1 MRGLFLA
8 KTQTRQLGT
17 APQRPFNLRAL
28 TFKALSF
35 TAQSFKE
42 LSFKALT
49 FVLGGLALSTAPLS
63 LPADAATATSA
74 GAPAVSEVLQQQ
86 HRCSD
91 TLQLRHANLQP
102 AQLTQICID
111 LAALEQRFH
120 QLLQTGHKPVAHDGN
135 STLRANI
142 YASKADYQRYAGVHF
157 SMPTDNGGMYLEGMP
172 DRPGNQ
178 AEFVAYQRDN
188 GEVWNLRHEFI
199 HYLDGRFNLYGDF
212 CANLH
217 DSHAAPEHCP
227 KPAPLTPYL
236 VWWTEGLAEYIAHG
250 TDNPQALAL
259 AANPAFELSA
269 LFNTGYEQNGGSERV
284 YRWGYLASRY
294 LIEQHPAKTAQ
305 LLQFWRA
312 GDYPRYQALVKS
324 WGTSLDAGFK
334 QWLAQISQS
343 EVAQAKVAEAKP

>member
-1 MRGLFLA
+1 MRGFFLVETQPLTRLNRPVPKRLV
-8 KTQTRQLGT
+8 KTRGLTVH
-17 APQRPFNLRAL
+17 AL
-28 TFKALSF
+28 TSAV
-35 TAQSFKE
+35 A
-42 LSFKALT
+42 
-49 FVLGGLALSTAPLS
+49 GLALWTAALP
-63 LPADAATATSA
+63 LPAWAMVDKAPA
-74 GAPAVSEVLQQQ
+74 GPAVSEVLHQL

-91 TLQLRHANLQP
+91 TLQLRHAQLQ
-102 AQLTQICID
+102 AGQLRQICTE

-135 STLRANI
+135 TTLRANI
-142 YASKADYQRYAGVHF
+142 YASKADYQRYAGLHF
-157 SMPTDNGGMYLEGMP
+157 SMPTDNGGMYLEGIP

-178 AEFVAYQRDN
+178 AEFVAYQREN
-188 GEVWNLRHEFI
+188 GEVWNLQHEFV

-217 DSHAAPEHCP
+217 DSHAAPENCP

-250 TDNPQALAL
+250 ADNPQALAL

-294 LIEQHPAKTAQ
+294 LIEQHPAKTSQ

-334 QWLAQISQS
+334 QWLAHISQS
-343 EVAQAKVAEAKP
+343 KVSQSKVSKTKDAQPKP

>member
-1 MRGLFLA
+1 MRGSFVVE
-8 KTQTRQLGT
+8 TQPQTRLNRP
-17 APQRPFNLRAL
+17 APKWAVKLKVLRLKTL
-28 TFKALSF
+28 TV
-35 TAQSFKE
+35 
-42 LSFKALT
+42 LT
-49 FVLGGLALSTAPLS
+49 GGLALCTAPLS
-63 LPADAATATSA
+63 LPADANAAALA
-74 GAPAVSEVLQQQ
+74 GEPVVSEVLHQQ
-86 HRCSD
+86 HHCSSS
-91 TLQLRHANLQP
+91 LILRHARLQS
-102 AQLTQICID
+102 AQLTQICTD

-135 STLRANI
+135 TSLRANI
-142 YASKADYQRYAGVHF
+142 FASKADYQRFAGPHF
-157 SMPTDNGGMYLEGMP
+157 SMPTDNGGMYLEGIP

-178 AEFVAYQRDN
+178 AEFVAYQREN
-188 GEVWNLRHEFI
+188 GEVWNLQHEFI

-217 DSHAAPEHCP
+217 DSHAAPENCP
-227 KPAPLTPYL
+227 KPAPQTPYL

-250 TDNPQALAL
+250 ADNPAALAL
-259 AANPAFELSA
+259 AATPQFTLSA

-294 LIEQHPAKTAQ
+294 LIEQHPAKTSQ

-334 QWLAQISQS
+334 QWLAS
-343 EVAQAKVAEAKP
+343 VAQQKVVQTKVAPLKP